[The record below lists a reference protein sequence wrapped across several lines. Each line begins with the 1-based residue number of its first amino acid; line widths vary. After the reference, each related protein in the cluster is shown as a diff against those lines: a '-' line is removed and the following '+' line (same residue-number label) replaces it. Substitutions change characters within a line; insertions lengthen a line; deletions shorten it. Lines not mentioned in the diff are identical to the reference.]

1 MKLALLQH
9 YFFYIILFITF
20 TGHNNLFGMDTKTKK
35 DINSEMLS
43 ILLEVKS
50 ADNLLNKKDNASK
63 ECAKKNLADL
73 IQKIKDIVL
82 HSAASKEDTKSC
94 IGILQNILEA
104 LITVYEK
111 DDDIDAALAYIDR
124 VNFDFRTIDIE
135 SMIVPLKY
143 TLLFKHKT
151 DNATRAQ
158 QFDAV
163 HDEIKKLLGVKNS
176 LALECYGMSLIAE
189 GKIKDGLYQLEQVP
203 LDERNNLSLLQL
215 YIGYTFGYED
225 TPPSPE
231 KAALY
236 YNALQQGLNKI
247 NRAFDEVKR
256 TKRFRVVSHKM
267 LEKSYFFIR
276 GYLKF
281 FGLGEKKNIT
291 EGLQL
296 IKQAND
302 AEDDIG
308 LDINE
313 LFPQLEQIKKEYD
326 DELAVAA
333 ANNERAR
340 QTAIE
345 KLLAEEESRIPTKK
359 VAKKKKNSTSAQIKK
374 LPIASPSASPE
385 PTPPSSSGISI
396 STTTLPT
403 FSITNEL
410 TPDNWNNYFVP
421 LFGDDDQSRITTI
434 NIPNKT
440 FSIID
445 PKRNEELIVHASK
458 MPTTTFK
465 HLGRLDYDKRISERQ
480 NTGDEKTDYDHSF
493 AHMLDYVIQYA
504 GNLVPYLQLGKDPKE
519 TLQIPVTRVDLITKK
534 SITGVAE
541 YNFGKDLDAL
551 NKKRFTVVYHR
562 LFRPDK
568 QGSHKAIASSSNQK

>member
-82 HSAASKEDTKSC
+82 HSAVSKEDTKSC
-94 IGILQNILEA
+94 INILQNILEA
-104 LITVYEK
+104 LITVHEK
-111 DDDIDAALAYIDR
+111 DDDIDAALAYIDI
-124 VNFDFRTIDIE
+124 VNLDFRTIDIE
-135 SMIVPLKY
+135 SMTVPLKY

-247 NRAFDEVKR
+247 NHAFDEVKR

-267 LEKSYFFIR
+267 LEKSYFFIK
-276 GYLKF
+276 GYLKL
-281 FGLGEKKNIT
+281 FGLGEKKNIA

-308 LDINE
+308 IDINE
-313 LFPQLEQIKKEYD
+313 LFPQLEQIKKEYN
-326 DELAVAA
+326 DELAVTA
-333 ANNERAR
+333 ANKERAR
-340 QTAIE
+340 KAAIDE
-345 KLLAEEESRIPTKK
+345 LLAEESTIP
-359 VAKKKKNSTSAQIKK
+359 KKKSGKGKKRAAPSQIKK
-374 LPIASPSASPE
+374 SPAASSSSSPE
-385 PTPPSSSGISI
+385 PAPSSFSDMLMLPA
-396 STTTLPT
+396 TLST
-403 FSITNEL
+403 FSIANEL
-410 TPDNWNNYFVP
+410 TPINWNNYFVP
-421 LFGDDDQSRITTI
+421 LFGNDDQSRITAI
-434 NIPNKT
+434 SIPNKT
-440 FSIID
+440 FTIID

-458 MPTTTFK
+458 MPTGTFK
-465 HLGRLDYDKRISERQ
+465 YLGRLDYDNRIAKRQ
-480 NTGDEKTDYDHSF
+480 NTDAAQTDYDHSF
-493 AHMLDYVIQYA
+493 AHMLDYVIQYV

-519 TLQIPVTRVDLITKK
+519 TLHIPVTRVDLITKK
-534 SITGVAE
+534 EITGVAE
-541 YNFGKDLDAL
+541 YTFGKDFNAL
-551 NKKRFTVVYHR
+551 NKKSFTVVYHR
-562 LFRPDK
+562 LLRPDK